1 MPPSPLVCTY
11 ATSVLWRN
19 MRLPQIIF
27 YLVVTGVGNWDRG
40 LHAGD
45 ESVDVVQED
54 HLNVGLGTDES
65 ATSEPDE

>member
-1 MPPSPLVCTY
+1 
-11 ATSVLWRN
+11 

-54 HLNVGLGTDES
+54 HLNVGLGADES
-65 ATSEPDE
+65 ATSEPVE

>member
-1 MPPSPLVCTY
+1 MSHI
-11 ATSVLWRN
+11 R
-19 MRLPQIIF
+19 F

-65 ATSEPDE
+65 ATSEPDEKQKQKQTYFRLLHFGGF